1 MSSQDVPNIVSN
13 IRSPSSIEDQI
24 LALKALRNDI
34 IGNQQRKD
42 VWAASGVVEGVV
54 EAATRKA
61 TSTVGGQSNKE
72 DAFVLAASL
81 TNSENI
87 RLQALAVLGSFASG
101 RNQHTLPPIILH
113 KLRHRASANTT

>member
-1 MSSQDVPNIVSN
+1 MSSQDVLNIVSN

-24 LALKALRNDI
+24 LALKVLRNDI

-42 VWAASGVVEGVV
+42 VWAASGVLESVV
-54 EAATRKA
+54 EAARWEA
-61 TSTVGGQSNKE
+61 TSSAGGQSIKD

-81 TNSENI
+81 MNPENI

-101 RNQHTLPPIILH
+101 RNQHTLPPIILY
-113 KLRHRASANTT
+113 KPRHSTSANTT